1 MEAALDRIR
10 KEAAGGEDAR
20 RKVIVALQSLVG
32 SLETPDDTLH
42 RYGHM
47 VGPPLL
53 YVYGQ
58 RRRTDRE
65 EQNLQ
70 TATIQVGV
78 NLGLFKHLAEASEPL
93 AVDRIAE
100 KTKAEPQLICVVDE
114 SGRGEYTANQVTRN
128 LTEKSVEAGISHFF
142 GLTAP
147 QYQCLPDL
155 LKQTGYKT
163 PVDDAKTAFHLA
175 FRTTLDPFSWFAQNS
190 AYLADFHTYHALRRQ
205 PDVTWLSVYPVET
218 EAAGWPVGEPLYVN
232 VGGGVGH
239 QCAQFKEKYPRL
251 DGRVILQDL
260 PHTVAEA
267 PPTPGVE
274 NMAYNMFRPQPVIGA
289 KFYHLRAVFHNQA
302 PYKVRML
309 LEILKAAMTPESV
322 LLVDEM
328 VLPEEKVNY
337 MAASIDMTMLAAFA
351 SMERTEAQW
360 KAVFED
366 VGLRMVRTYTYSP
379 LSYESVMDVRLQ

>member
-1 MEAALDRIR
+1 MEAALDQIR
-10 KEAAGGEDAR
+10 KEAAGGEEAR
-20 RKVIVALQSLVG
+20 RNVIVALQSLVG

-47 VGPPLL
+47 
-53 YVYGQ
+53 
-58 RRRTDRE
+58 
-65 EQNLQ
+65 NLQ

-78 NLGLFKHLAEASEPL
+78 NLGLFKYLAKASEPL

-100 KTKAEPQLICVVDE
+100 KTKAEPQLISRLLRYLATIGVVEE
-114 SGRGEYTANQVTRN
+114 SGRGQYTANQVTRN
-128 LTEKSVEAGISHFF
+128 LTEKPVEAGINHFF

-175 FRTTLDPFSWFAQNS
+175 FRTTLDPFSWFAQNPE
-190 AYLADFHTYHALRRQ
+190 YLADFHAYHALRRQ
-205 PDVTWLSVYPVET
+205 PDATWLSVYPVGAET
-218 EAAGWPVGEPLYVN
+218 ARWPADRPLYVN

-239 QCAQFKEKYPRL
+239 QCAQFKEKYPNL
-251 DGRVILQDL
+251 KGRIILQDL
-260 PHTVAEA
+260 PHSVAEA
-267 PPTPGVE
+267 LPTPGVE
-274 NMAYNMFRPQPVIGA
+274 NMAYNMFEPQPVIGA
-289 KFYHLRAVFHNQA
+289 KFYHLRAVFHNQ
-302 PYKVRML
+302 PPHKVRML
-309 LEILKAAMTPESV
+309 LETLKAAMAPESV

-366 VGLRMVRTYTYSP
+366 VGLRLVQTYTYSP
-379 LSYESVMDVRLQ
+379 LTYESVMDVRLR